1 MLNKSS
7 RFILINRFFLEATQ
21 ASGGEHTEFGV
32 PTDCS
37 HVSLCSAGCVQ
48 SVGLFSPGV
57 SAHELPRG
65 ALSALNV
72 TLFPEISPQ
81 ARHTPL
87 GNISVQLPLFSA
99 LTFTYKGVLFFQGM
113 SKAKCDK

>member
-65 ALSALNV
+65 ALSALFR
-72 TLFPEISPQ
+72 LLICQGGSKRMRAPDLSQ
-81 ARHTPL
+81 HQHWA
-87 GNISVQLPLFSA
+87 SA
-99 LTFTYKGVLFFQGM
+99 W
-113 SKAKCDK
+113 